1 MQAVSHKAT
10 QFLVYTVKVL
20 ILTGAFFFIWNRIA
34 SDIAVFFAKFSLN
47 NIPLSSYLNIAILLC
62 LTIFNWVFEVLK
74 WKKLSSHCLSISTY
88 ESSQQVLKAHVLSL
102 ITPAKLGEY
111 GAKALFFPRQ
121 QRKQILFLNL
131 LGNLYQMT
139 ATVIFG
145 CIGIGIGITFL
156 FPELLAYYFITMFV
170 CIVCMW
176 FLPKILHAIRWTI
189 RGYSWQ
195 RIQQFTKT
203 IDTSIKRKALLYS
216 FVRYILFAHQFY
228 FLLII
233 FQVDVSYILGMSLI
247 TTMYFVSSLLPM
259 LQLFDVVVKSGVAVA
274 LFSWVDV
281 PEITVVIVTTLMWFL
296 NIALPILPGSYFVM
310 TDTSVSSQKSI
321 SS

>member
-20 ILTGAFFFIWNRIA
+20 ILAGAFFFIWNRIA
-34 SDIAVFFAKFSLN
+34 SDIAIFFINFSTD
-47 NIPLSSYLNIAILLC
+47 NISLSLYMNIAILLL
-62 LTIFNWVFEVLK
+62 LTISNWTFEVLK
-74 WKKLSSHCLSISTY
+74 WKTLSKHCLSISTY
-88 ESSQQVLKAHVLSL
+88 ESIQQVLKAHVLSL
-102 ITPAKLGEY
+102 VTPAKLGEY

-139 ATVIFG
+139 ATVVFG
-145 CIGIGIGITFL
+145 CIGIGIGIAFL
-156 FPELLAYYFITMFV
+156 FPEYLTYYFIAMLL
-170 CIVCMW
+170 CIVCLS
-176 FLPKILHAIRWTI
+176 FLAKILRAIRWTI
-189 RGYSWQ
+189 KGYSWQ

-203 IDTSIKRKALLYS
+203 IDKSIKRKALLYS
-216 FVRYILFAHQFY
+216 FIRYIIFAHQFY
-228 FLLII
+228 FLLMI
-233 FQVDVSYILGMSLI
+233 FNVDVSYALGMSLI

-259 LQLFDVVVKSGVAVA
+259 LQLFDVVIKSGVAVA

-281 PEITVVIVTTLMWFL
+281 PELTVVIVTTLMWFF
-296 NIALPILPGSYFVM
+296 NVALPIFPGSYFVM